1 MVPQAQSTSVRVDLA
16 LKRLLLVKSR
26 SEGKEACDVGA
37 VHVNGKPA
45 KASQEV
51 RVGDRIRVD
60 YAHRTLEVE
69 LVGDIGKNVSRA
81 DAKTLYRVLRDE
93 TAS

>member
-1 MVPQAQSTSVRVDLA
+1 
-16 LKRLLLVKSR
+16 
-26 SEGKEACDVGA
+26 
-37 VHVNGKPA
+37 VHVNGTPA

-81 DAKTLYRVLRDE
+81 DAKTLYRVLHDE
-93 TAS
+93 QAS

>member
-1 MVPQAQSTSVRVDLA
+1 VQ
-16 LKRLLLVKSR
+16 
-26 SEGKEACDVGA
+26 
-37 VHVNGKPA
+37 VNGKPA
-45 KASQEV
+45 KAAQEV

-69 LVGDIGKNVSRA
+69 LIGDIGKNVSRT

-93 TAS
+93 KTS

>member
-1 MVPQAQSTSVRVDLA
+1 VQI
-16 LKRLLLVKSR
+16 
-26 SEGKEACDVGA
+26 
-37 VHVNGKPA
+37 NGKPA

-60 YAHRTLEVE
+60 YAQRTLEVE
-69 LVGDIGKNVSRA
+69 LLGDIGKNVSRA

-93 TAS
+93 KVS

>member
-1 MVPQAQSTSVRVDLA
+1 MDLA

-26 SEGKEACDVGA
+26 SEGKEACDVGS

-45 KASQEV
+45 KAAQDV
-51 RVGDRIRVD
+51 GVGDRIRVD
-60 YAHRTLEVE
+60 YAQRTLEVE
-69 LVGDIGKNVSRA
+69 LLRDIGKNVSRA

-93 TAS
+93 PLS

>member
-1 MVPQAQSTSVRVDLA
+1 MRVDVA

-26 SEGKEACDVGA
+26 NEAKEACDVGA
-37 VHVNGKPA
+37 VHVNGKA
-45 KASQEV
+45 VKAAQEV

-60 YAHRTLEVE
+60 YAHRTLEIE

-81 DAKTLYRVLRDE
+81 DAKTLYRVVRDE
-93 TAS
+93 KTA